1 MTDAGTTEA
10 RNEALWEAMARAGAL
25 AGEPDAGSIDVAAL
39 LRDAARHRRLPD
51 EAVLEKLERKA
62 AIARRILPRYAA
74 GWKAAPEVG
83 TAPMDT
89 LAGVAAMLLLDAASA
104 QDRARALKR
113 LNGAWWVL
121 ESRDWQGDAPGARSI
136 AEAAE
141 QVARG
146 ILGSAA

>member
-1 MTDAGTTEA
+1 
-10 RNEALWEAMARAGAL
+10 MARAGAL

>member
-10 RNEALWEAMARAGAL
+10 RNEALWEAMARAGAH
-25 AGEPDAGSIDVAAL
+25 AGEPDADSIDVAAL

-51 EAVLEKLERKA
+51 EAVLERLERKA

-74 GWKAAPEVG
+74 GWKAAPEG
-83 TAPMDT
+83 GAAPMDT
-89 LAGVAAMLLLDAASA
+89 LAGVAAVLLLDAVSA

-113 LNGAWWVL
+113 LNGAWWIL
-121 ESRDWQGDAPGARSI
+121 ESGDWRGDAPGARSI

-141 QVARG
+141 RVARG